1 MIQAFKTNIPLD
13 FLESLRLAMNY
24 NFISKSDIYNWAMS
38 SMKKNDNFDPIL
50 IDITSGINI
59 DAREIDYAIK
69 RITEGKLETKNSK
82 RILISYI
89 SRELLQDKIT
99 HKEAAAFL
107 YKLYFDL
114 DFEDS
119 EKSRFYRFDYDILFN
134 GFNAPEKLD
143 QNYKDLENTIA
154 PYLELNFEN
163 YDSWNEINNKIDLLK
178 ASY

>member
-24 NFISKSDIYNWAMS
+24 NFISKSDIFNWAIS
-38 SMKKNDNFDPIL
+38 SIKTNDNFDPIL
-50 IDITSGINI
+50 LDITTGNNI

-69 RITEGKLETKNSK
+69 QITEGKLETKNSK

-119 EKSRFYRFDYDILFN
+119 EKNRFYSFDYDIIFN
-134 GFNAPEKLD
+134 EFNAPEKLG
-143 QNYKDLENTIA
+143 QTYIDLENTIA
-154 PYLELNFEN
+154 PYLDLNFEN
-163 YDSWNEINNKIDLLK
+163 YDEWTEINSKINLLK